1 MLWKGRYPPNGQ
13 KVGKKGGE
21 GGVPSKV
28 PKSAI
33 FRGVQRGEKGEKG
46 GGGGGTLKNP
56 YFWSK
61 KGGGGGYLNNTLLA
75 DFCTNPFNMPL
86 GGYCRK

>member
-1 MLWKGRYPPNGQ
+1 MVKKWVKRGGRGGYPQKCQ
-13 KVGKKGGE
+13 KVPFLGGSKGGKRGKKGGE
-21 GGVPSKV
+21 GGVPSKT
-28 PKSAI
+28 PT
-33 FRGVQRGEKGEKG
+33 FG
-46 GGGGGTLKNP
+46 L
-56 YFWSK
+56 K